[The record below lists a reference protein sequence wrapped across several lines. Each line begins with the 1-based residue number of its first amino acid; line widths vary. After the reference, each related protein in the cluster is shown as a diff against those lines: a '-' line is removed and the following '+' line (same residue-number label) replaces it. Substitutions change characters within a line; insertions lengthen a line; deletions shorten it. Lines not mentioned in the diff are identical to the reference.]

1 MHRPSLT
8 QLTGGDGTDEL
19 ELFRGSTPTAQ
30 NVTFDNRSGSASFAL
45 ADDTTVTG
53 IERLASLT
61 TGSGD
66 DRLALILGAGI
77 GEGSYTWDANS
88 GEDTAV
94 VNFTGFSTD
103 IHASWGRTSDYRVRT
118 GDNSHEISFENVEN
132 YHLITASGD
141 DVLSGG
147 NGNDTFDAGAGS
159 DQLNGGSGR
168 DVLRGGAGD
177 DTLVGGSDE
186 DTAVFDVTSD
196 TVTAQLVLGGLQL
209 TSELGVD
216 FVAADIEHFQFLDA
230 ILSYSQTSALY
241 SAPTYTG
248 DGNANLMTGSTREEI
263 FEALGGNDWINPGG
277 GADTIDGGEGHDMVS
292 FYNLPN
298 TPGRTN
304 VEYRLDI
311 DLSAGTGVNH
321 DGSEQLQLS
330 NVERVTGTVF
340 ADRIKGD
347 AGDNELRGLGDYDWF
362 IATEGNDT
370 IDGGTG
376 QDMLSFLDYQSSAA
390 NVVADIFSSNGLP
403 PSGTQASGLVVDLA
417 NPANNTG
424 LAAGL
429 DLTSIERITGSGRQD
444 VFYGDDGEN
453 DFRGLGDYDWFVS
466 SEGGRERYFGGDG
479 IDTVTYYNAGAGI
492 IANLSNGARV
502 NGQETGYGSGG
513 VAARDLYFEIENLV
527 GSRFDD
533 ELRGSLGRNQL
544 NGLEGDDFIFGYGGV
559 DYLKGGLGDDV
570 IDGGGGSDYAL
581 FDGNAADYTLTRSG
595 NEVTVT
601 GADGT
606 DRLVDVEYFRFDDVT
621 LDIWNL

>member
-1 MHRPSLT
+1 M
-8 QLTGGDGTDEL
+8 
-19 ELFRGSTPTAQ
+19 
-30 NVTFDNRSGSASFAL
+30 
-45 ADDTTVTG
+45 
-53 IERLASLT
+53 
-61 TGSGD
+61 
-66 DRLALILGAGI
+66 
-77 GEGSYTWDANS
+77 
-88 GEDTAV
+88 
-94 VNFTGFSTD
+94 
-103 IHASWGRTSDYRVRT
+103 
-118 GDNSHEISFENVEN
+118 
-132 YHLITASGD
+132 
-141 DVLSGG
+141 
-147 NGNDTFDAGAGS
+147 
-159 DQLNGGSGR
+159 
-168 DVLRGGAGD
+168 
-177 DTLVGGSDE
+177 
-186 DTAVFDVTSD
+186 TSD